1 MTETRAQHR
10 LGITLVVAAA
20 VAWSTAPFF
29 TRLLP
34 YDSWTILFWRGLFGG
49 GMIMVLMVLLQGRA
63 GLRDLVRIDINGW
76 LVASFST
83 LAMIAFIPALQL
95 TDVSNVAIIIATGP
109 FLAAGLA
116 WIWLKEI
123 PHRRTMLASA
133 VALGGVVIIVG
144 GARAGSD
151 ILGIALA
158 CFMALAIAAMTVMV
172 RRHRNTSMI
181 AAAALSNFL
190 GSAISLPF
198 AHGITAITGFDL
210 LILATFGCLQVA
222 LGLTLFF
229 LGSRLLPSGQA
240 ALISTLETPLMPF
253 WIWVGFGDYP
263 TLRVLAGG
271 ALVMGAV
278 IADIIG
284 DVRSQGPSQ
293 IPHDAAIE
301 ATRIRHAMKIGDRV
315 KVVAVPG
322 SLPSGMGTQ
331 ALFEAC
337 VGRVFPVEGIDDN
350 GLLELHVGEI
360 VGEESFMHSIWIDAD
375 CVLPRP
381 NDRV

>member
-1 MTETRAQHR
+1 MTEARSQHR
-10 LGITLVVAAA
+10 LGIALVVAAA

-34 YDSWTILFWRGLFGG
+34 HDSWTILFWRGLFGG

-63 GLRDLVRIDINGW
+63 GLRDMVRIDINGW
-76 LVASFST
+76 LIASLST

-116 WIWLKEI
+116 WMWLKEI

-133 VALGGVVIIVG
+133 VALCGVIIIVG
-144 GARAGSD
+144 NARAGSD
-151 ILGIALA
+151 ILGVALA
-158 CFMALAIAAMTVMV
+158 CFMAVAIAAMTVMV
-172 RRHRNTSMI
+172 RRHRNTPMI

-190 GSAISLPF
+190 GSVISIPF
-198 AHGITAITGFDL
+198 AHGIVSISGFDL
-210 LILATFGCLQVA
+210 LILAMFGCCQVA

-253 WIWVGFGDYP
+253 WIWVAFAEVP
-263 TLRVLAGG
+263 ALRVLAGG

-278 IADIIG
+278 IADIVG
-284 DVRSQGPSQ
+284 DIRTQPRSG
-293 IPHDAAIE
+293 
-301 ATRIRHAMKIGDRV
+301 
-315 KVVAVPG
+315 
-322 SLPSGMGTQ
+322 
-331 ALFEAC
+331 
-337 VGRVFPVEGIDDN
+337 
-350 GLLELHVGEI
+350 
-360 VGEESFMHSIWIDAD
+360 
-375 CVLPRP
+375 
-381 NDRV
+381 